1 MAAATF
7 LSRILGLVREQVFAA
22 QFGASGLTDA
32 FTIAFRLPNM
42 LRDLFAEG
50 AFSSAFVPIFTQ
62 EKITDPQAARRLL
75 WALFVLLGSVT
86 TVISLLMF
94 IFARE
99 LIVLVTDE
107 LFTSDPYRLEVTVQL
122 IRVMSPFLVFIS
134 LAALFMGVLN
144 SLRVFFVPAL
154 APAFFNIVMIASMI
168 FFPPIVVQWGFDPIF
183 SMGVGVLIGGCVQM
197 LIQLPMIFKC
207 AYGPVH
213 PGALISSASKKIV
226 NRLGVGTIGIAG
238 TQINIL
244 VTTMLATS
252 TTIGAVSWLN
262 YAFRLFQFPV
272 GILGVSIAGSNLV
285 HFSDAWKSG
294 DRARAIETLQK
305 SYLISMV
312 TIILAWALL
321 FGLAQET
328 VHLVFERGRFTSQDS
343 VQTTLALK
351 AYLIGLP
358 FYGLYKILAPTFFTL
373 DRPKIPV
380 MISLVSVGFNIVFCL
395 ALTSRWGFVTLALGT
410 SLSMLLNA
418 FLQAIFLAR
427 ELRLSWRFYLD
438 LRLAKLLIS
447 GATTAWLCQYLIE
460 AWGFYTLDGFA
471 PKVLLF
477 CLIGAL
483 GALSYTVSMLVLGE
497 WKLVQ
502 KALRRG
508 K

>member
-7 LSRILGLVREQVFAA
+7 ASRILGLVREQVFAA

-32 FTIAFRLPNM
+32 FTIAFRIPNM

-62 EKITDPQAARRLL
+62 EKLRDPEAARRLL
-75 WALFVLLGSVT
+75 WALFLLLGTIT
-86 TVISLLMF
+86 TFISILMF

-107 LFTSDPYRLEVTVQL
+107 LFTSDAYRLEVTVQL
-122 IRVMSPFLVFIS
+122 IRVMSPFLVFVS
-134 LAALFMGVLN
+134 LAALFMGALN

-154 APAFFNIVMIASMI
+154 APAFFNVVMILSMVY
-168 FFPPIVVQWGFDPIF
+168 FPPVVVARGFDPIF
-183 SMGVGVLIGGCVQM
+183 SMGVGVLLGGFVQM
-197 LIQLPMIFKC
+197 LVQLPMIIHC
-207 AYGPVH
+207 AYGPIK
-213 PGALISSASKKIV
+213 PGALINSASKKIV
-226 NRLGVGTIGIAG
+226 NRLGIGTIGIAG

-285 HFSDAWKSG
+285 HFADAWKAG

-305 SYLISMV
+305 SYVLSMV
-312 TIILAWALL
+312 TILLAFGLL

-328 VHLVFERGRFTSQDS
+328 VHLVFERGRFGAVDTA
-343 VQTTLALK
+343 QTTLALQ

-380 MISLVSVGFNIVFCL
+380 IISLSSVAFNIVFCL
-395 ALTSRWGFVTLALGT
+395 LFTSRWGFVTLALGT
-410 SLSMLLNA
+410 SLSMLVNA
-418 FLQAIFLAR
+418 LLQAVFLAR
-427 ELRLSWRFYLD
+427 ELGLSWRFYID
-438 LRLAKLLIS
+438 LRLVKLVMAS
-447 GATTAWLCQYLIE
+447 AATAYLCQYLVGS
-460 AWGFYTLDGFA
+460 WDFYAIQNFL

-477 CLIGAL
+477 SLIGAI
-483 GALSYTVSMLVLGE
+483 GASSYAVFMLIFGE

-502 KALRRG
+502 KAFKKGR
-508 K
+508 